1 MNSPA
6 TAQVLAAPQEYA
18 FTDAHFDLVRKL
30 VGKYAGISLND
41 TKRQLV
47 CGRLARRMRAMNLS
61 GFDAYCDLIRDE
73 GSAEIENF
81 INAITTNL
89 TSFFREHHHFECLAQ
104 QVVPIL
110 LKTNAA
116 SRRIRIWS
124 AGCSTGEEPYSI
136 AMTMLDALGNN
147 AGWDVKVLATDIDS
161 NVVSTAAAG
170 IYPAHRQQGLGE
182 ARLKRWFTTAGGG
195 AGNLRVKDEVRSL
208 IRFAPLN
215 LMGQW
220 PFKGPFD
227 VIFCRNV
234 LIYFDQETQGRL
246 FGRYAEVLARHGYL
260 FIGHSETLFGTCTRF
275 DLIGRTTYR
284 LTGTV

>member
-1 MNSPA
+1 MTSLA
-6 TAQVLAAPQEYA
+6 IAQTLDAPQEYT
-18 FTDAHFDLVRKL
+18 FTDGHFELLRKL

-47 CGRLARRMRAMNLS
+47 YSRLARRIRTMNLS
-61 GFDAYCDLIRDE
+61 GFDAYCALVRDE
-73 GSAEIENF
+73 NNAEIENF

-104 QVVPIL
+104 TVVPVL

-116 SRRIRIWS
+116 SRRIRVWS

-136 AMTMLDALGNN
+136 AMTLRQALGNN
-147 AGWDVKVLATDIDS
+147 SGWDVKILATDIDS
-161 NVVSTAAAG
+161 NVVATAAAG
-170 IYPAHRQQGLGE
+170 IYPTNRQQGLSE
-182 ARLKRWFTTAGGG
+182 ARLKRFFTNAGGG
-195 AGNLRVKDEVRSL
+195 ADNLRVKDEVRGM

-215 LMGQW
+215 LMEQW

-234 LIYFDQETQGRL
+234 VIYFDKETQSRL
-246 FGRYAEVLARHGYL
+246 FGRYADVLARHGYL
-260 FIGHSETLFGTCTRF
+260 FIGHSETMLGTCTRF

-284 LTGTV
+284 QASAR

>member
-6 TAQVLAAPQEYA
+6 TVQVLEAPQEYA
-18 FTDAHFDLVRKL
+18 FTDVHFDLVRTL
-30 VGKYAGISLND
+30 IGKYAGISLND

-47 CGRLARRMRAMNLS
+47 YRRLARRLRAMNLS
-61 GFDAYCDLIRDE
+61 SFDAYCDLVRDE

-89 TSFFREHHHFECLAQ
+89 TAFFREHHHFEWLAQ
-104 QVVPIL
+104 QVVPTL

-116 SRRIRIWS
+116 SRSIRIWS

-136 AMTMLDALGNN
+136 AMTMLEALGNN
-147 AGWDVKVLATDIDS
+147 TGWDVKVLATDIDS

-170 IYPAHRQQGLGE
+170 IYPAHRQQGIGE

-195 AGNLRVKDEVRSL
+195 AGNLRIKDEVRSL
-208 IRFAPLN
+208 VRFAPLN
-215 LMGQW
+215 LMEQW

-234 LIYFDQETQGRL
+234 VIYFDKETQGRL

-260 FIGHSETLFGTCTRF
+260 FIGHSETMFGTCTRF
-275 DLIGRTTYR
+275 DAKGQTTYR